1 MLWISAVLPLS
12 FGQTLCKHPEMNIWI
27 DNSVLAGSQ
36 LSVHTQGTDSISEG
50 LELRRIIRE
59 TDTNCS
65 EGLYRGGPFCCQ
77 PCQPGERKVKDCT
90 KSGDAPTC
98 VPCTEGEEYMDK
110 KHYSDKC
117 RRCIFCD
124 GGHGLE
130 VETNCTRTQNTKC
143 KCKPNFYCDSPVC
156 EHCDP
161 CVSCEHGI
169 LEPCTETS
177 NTKCREQSSSYQN
190 LWWLLIIPVLA
201 ILGFLYRKYWKRHHD
216 DPESGIP
223 SPESMPMNVSDVSLN
238 KYIPR
243 IAEQMTIRQV
253 RKFARENKIPES
265 KIDEIKHDSIQDT
278 AEQKIQLLQCWY
290 QSHGRNGAYR
300 ALIKGL
306 KKANC
311 LAVAEKIQAMV
322 WEDLEN
328 STSDIRNENEGQ
340 SLE

>member
-1 MLWISAVLPLS
+1 MLWTSAVLPL
-12 FGQTLCKHPEMNIWI
+12 
-27 DNSVLAGSQ
+27 VLARSW
-36 LSVHTQGTDSISEG
+36 LSVHTQGTDSIFEG
-50 LELRRIIRE
+50 LELRRSVRE

-65 EGLYRGGPFCCQ
+65 EGLYQVGPFCCQ
-77 PCQPGERKVKDCT
+77 PCQPGKRKVKDCT
-90 KSGDAPTC
+90 ESGGEPTC
-98 VPCTEGEEYMDK
+98 VLCTEGQEYTDR

-117 RRCIFCD
+117 RRCTFCD

-161 CVSCEHGI
+161 CASCEHGI
-169 LEPCTETS
+169 LEACTETS
-177 NTKCREQSSSYQN
+177 NTKCRNQSSRYHF
-190 LWWLLIIPVLA
+190 LWLSIIPVLA
-201 ILGFLYRKYWKRHHD
+201 ILFGCIYRKSWERHHD

-223 SPESMPMNVSDVSLN
+223 SPESMPMNVSDVNLN
-238 KYIPR
+238 KYISS

-265 KIDEIKHDSIQDT
+265 KIDEIKYDSIQDT

-290 QSHGRNGAYR
+290 QSHGRKGAYQ

-311 LAVAEKIQAMV
+311 RAVAEKIQAMIR
-322 WEDLEN
+322 EDLEN
-328 STSDIRNENEGQ
+328 STSDMRNENEGQ
-340 SLE
+340 NLE